1 MWSGRGTGCW
11 IALAVILNPIWKD
24 TACNGDNPDYRIT
37 VQREVTVPEGLCVTV
52 PCKFTVD
59 RTKKL
64 ENAVGYWQ
72 QWRDSAPCS
81 RASPCYVKVVSSKS
95 SETLSEKKSNFHL
108 PGNPD
113 TGDCTLTINDAKTQ
127 DTGWYYFRIE
137 DGKDAK
143 LKWKYDSNILQVT
156 VTGGDS
162 ESCETSYPLTV
173 QEQVSVPEGQCVTIS
188 CSIKNKRFSPTAR
201 GYWRKLSPDHN
212 GCYPIV
218 ATNNKSVTP
227 SDKIQTFRLTG
238 DLSDGDCSLTIN
250 DVNKQ
255 DTGTYEFKIE
265 DGEYRWSYRN
275 KHVNLQVTGTDSE
288 SWKNSYPLTVQ
299 EWVNVLEGQCVTISC
314 SITNYKSFSPTARGY
329 WRKLSPDHSGCYP
342 IVATNNKSVT
352 PSDKIQTFRL
362 TGDLSDGDCSLTIN
376 DANKQ
381 DTGTYQFRI
390 EDGEYRWSYR
400 NKHVNLQ
407 VTGTDSESW
416 KNSYPLTVQEWVNVL
431 EGQCVTISCSIT
443 NYKSFSPTAR
453 GYWRKLSPDHSG
465 CYPIVATNDKSVTPS
480 DNMQNVHLTGNLSDG
495 DCSLTINDANKQDAG
510 TYQFRIEDGEYRW
523 SYRDKHVNV
532 QVTGCDSES
541 WEKSHPLNVQE
552 WVSVPEGQ
560 RVMIPCKILNKFF
573 SPNARGYWRKLSP
586 DHTSCYPIVATND
599 KIQSFGLTGNLT
611 NGDCSLTLTDANKSD
626 AGKYEF
632 RIEDAVVRWSY
643 RNKYLNLKVTEL
655 KSPEIILPEKLVAGE
670 NQTLTCRLPGPAKCP
685 AYKTEIS
692 CEKCKNLTQRINTNN
707 AKESN
712 FTFIP
717 SKDDHQKSITC
728 TVTLPSGKSTQKSV
742 TLNVEYA
749 PSISGEFSGVP
760 FNHSDTVN
768 VTEGDN
774 VTITFSI
781 DSNPP
786 AKVTWRRGQEREYM
800 ALGQVLV
807 VIPAISRQQSGT
819 YTCLAQ
825 NKHGNDTIT
834 FHVKVS
840 FPGPSKIP
848 ITGQQSEISITN
860 IVIGLVGI
868 TLGILCAILISKIVA
883 KISGKPEPPR
893 ESAED
898 KPDSVYMNVH
908 PTSQV
913 APVDDRRT
921 ALDFTDSNREQT
933 QHYARIDFSKS
944 SPNPHP
950 RPETTETL

>member
-24 TACNGDNPDYRIT
+24 TACNGDKSDYRIT

-52 PCKFTVD
+52 PCNFTVD
-59 RTKKL
+59 KTKKL
-64 ENAVGYWQ
+64 ENATGYWWQ
-72 QWRDSAPCS
+72 LRNSAPCS
-81 RASPCYVKVVSSKS
+81 GNRPCYVRVGSTNS
-95 SETLSEKKSNFHL
+95 SETLREKKSNFHL

-127 DTGWYYFRIE
+127 DTGTYRFKIE
-137 DGKDAK
+137 DGKDIV
-143 LKWKYDSNILQVT
+143 LKWTYTDNLLYVT
-156 VTGGDS
+156 VTGSAS
-162 ESCETSYPLTV
+162 ESREKYYPLNV
-173 QEQVSVPEGQCVTIS
+173 QECVNVPEGQCVTIP
-188 CSIKNKRFSPTAR
+188 CSIKNKRFLSTVR
-201 GYWRKLSPDHN
+201 GYWRKLSPDHS

-218 ATNNKSVTP
+218 ATNDKSVTP
-227 SDKIQTFRLTG
+227 SDKMQNFHLTG

-250 DVNKQ
+250 DANKQ
-255 DTGTYEFKIE
+255 DAGTYQFRIE
-265 DGEYRWSYRN
+265 DGEYKCSYRS
-275 KHVNLQVTGTDSE
+275 KSLNLQVTGDLSE
-288 SWKNSYPLTVQ
+288 YWEKSYPLTVQ
-299 EWVNVLEGQCVTISC
+299 ESVTVPEGQYVTIPC
-314 SITNYKSFSPTARGY
+314 SINNYKSFSSTARGY

-342 IVATNNKSVT
+342 IVATNDKSVT

-390 EDGEYRWSYR
+390 ENGRYRWSYR

-407 VTGTDSESW
+407 VT
-416 KNSYPLTVQEWVNVL
+416 
-431 EGQCVTISCSIT
+431 
-443 NYKSFSPTAR
+443 
-453 GYWRKLSPDHSG
+453 
-465 CYPIVATNDKSVTPS
+465 
-480 DNMQNVHLTGNLSDG
+480 
-495 DCSLTINDANKQDAG
+495 
-510 TYQFRIEDGEYRW
+510 
-523 SYRDKHVNV
+523 
-532 QVTGCDSES
+532 
-541 WEKSHPLNVQE
+541 
-552 WVSVPEGQ
+552 
-560 RVMIPCKILNKFF
+560 
-573 SPNARGYWRKLSP
+573 
-586 DHTSCYPIVATND
+586 
-599 KIQSFGLTGNLT
+599 
-611 NGDCSLTLTDANKSD
+611 
-626 AGKYEF
+626 
-632 RIEDAVVRWSY
+632 
-643 RNKYLNLKVTEL
+643 EL
-655 KSPEIILPEKLVAGE
+655 RAPEIILPEKLVAGE
-670 NQTLTCRLPGPAKCP
+670 NQTLTCRLPGLAKCP
-685 AYKTEIS
+685 GYKTEIS
-692 CEKCKNLTQRINTNN
+692 CEKCKNVNQGTYTNN
-707 AKESN
+707 EKESN

-717 SKDDHQKSITC
+717 SKDNHQKSITC

>member
-1 MWSGRGTGCW
+1 MWPGRGSGCW
-11 IALAVILNPIWKD
+11 ITLAVILFPIWKD

-173 QEQVSVPEGQCVTIS
+173 QEQVSVPEGQCVNIS
-188 CSIKNKRFSPTAR
+188 C
-201 GYWRKLSPDHN
+201 
-212 GCYPIV
+212 
-218 ATNNKSVTP
+218 
-227 SDKIQTFRLTG
+227 
-238 DLSDGDCSLTIN
+238 TIN
-250 DVNKQ
+250 N
-255 DTGTYEFKIE
+255 
-265 DGEYRWSYRN
+265 
-275 KHVNLQVTGTDSE
+275 
-288 SWKNSYPLTVQ
+288 
-299 EWVNVLEGQCVTISC
+299 
-314 SITNYKSFSPTARGY
+314 KSFSPT
-329 WRKLSPDHSGCYP
+329 
-342 IVATNNKSVT
+342 V
-352 PSDKIQTFRL
+352 
-362 TGDLSDGDCSLTIN
+362 
-376 DANKQ
+376 
-381 DTGTYQFRI
+381 
-390 EDGEYRWSYR
+390 
-400 NKHVNLQ
+400 
-407 VTGTDSESW
+407 
-416 KNSYPLTVQEWVNVL
+416 
-431 EGQCVTISCSIT
+431 
-443 NYKSFSPTAR
+443 R

-480 DNMQNVHLTGNLSDG
+480 DKIQTFRLTGDLSNG
-495 DCSLTINDANKQDAG
+495 DCSLTINDANKQDTG
-510 TYQFRIEDGEYRW
+510 TYEFRIEDGENRC

-560 RVMIPCKILNKFF
+560 CVMIPCKILNKVF
-573 SPNARGYWRKLSP
+573 SPNARGYWRKVSP

-599 KIQSFGLTGNLT
+599 KIQNFSLTGNLT
-611 NGDCSLTLTDANKSD
+611 NGDCSLTITDANKSD

-632 RIEDAVVRWSY
+632 RIEDADVRWSY
-643 RNKYLNLKVTEL
+643 RNKYLNLKVT
-655 KSPEIILPEKLVAGE
+655 
-670 NQTLTCRLPGPAKCP
+670 
-685 AYKTEIS
+685 
-692 CEKCKNLTQRINTNN
+692 
-707 AKESN
+707 
-712 FTFIP
+712 
-717 SKDDHQKSITC
+717 
-728 TVTLPSGKSTQKSV
+728 
-742 TLNVEYA
+742 
-749 PSISGEFSGVP
+749 GVP

-950 RPETTETL
+950 RPETTETLYAEVKKA

>member
-1 MWSGRGTGCW
+1 MWPGRGSGCW
-11 IALAVILNPIWKD
+11 IALAVILFPIWKD

-342 IVATNNKSVT
+342 IVATN
-352 PSDKIQTFRL
+352 
-362 TGDLSDGDCSLTIN
+362 
-376 DANKQ
+376 
-381 DTGTYQFRI
+381 
-390 EDGEYRWSYR
+390 
-400 NKHVNLQ
+400 
-407 VTGTDSESW
+407 
-416 KNSYPLTVQEWVNVL
+416 
-431 EGQCVTISCSIT
+431 
-443 NYKSFSPTAR
+443 
-453 GYWRKLSPDHSG
+453 
-465 CYPIVATNDKSVTPS
+465 DKSVTPS

-560 RVMIPCKILNKFF
+560 CVMIPCKILNKVF
-573 SPNARGYWRKLSP
+573 SPNARGYWRKVSP

-599 KIQSFGLTGNLT
+599 KIQNFSLTGNLT
-611 NGDCSLTLTDANKSD
+611 NGDCSLTITDANKSD

-632 RIEDAVVRWSY
+632 RIEDADVRWSY
-643 RNKYLNLKVTEL
+643 RNKYLNLKVT
-655 KSPEIILPEKLVAGE
+655 
-670 NQTLTCRLPGPAKCP
+670 
-685 AYKTEIS
+685 
-692 CEKCKNLTQRINTNN
+692 
-707 AKESN
+707 
-712 FTFIP
+712 
-717 SKDDHQKSITC
+717 
-728 TVTLPSGKSTQKSV
+728 
-742 TLNVEYA
+742 
-749 PSISGEFSGVP
+749 GVP

-950 RPETTETL
+950 RPETTETLYAEVKKA